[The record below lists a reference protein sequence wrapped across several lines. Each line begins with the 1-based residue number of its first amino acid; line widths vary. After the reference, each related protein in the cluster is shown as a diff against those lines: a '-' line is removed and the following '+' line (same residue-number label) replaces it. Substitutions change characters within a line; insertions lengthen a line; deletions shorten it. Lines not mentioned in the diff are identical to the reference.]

1 MNEWG
6 SVRVAVVARGEV
18 ARGGL
23 ARMLADVA
31 HVEQYAV
38 FEPED
43 FTAAAPEDA
52 IQLLIL
58 SCDVL
63 VLWCANG
70 SGLGENAWSA
80 ELAAV
85 ARKNGIRVALM
96 LPGAEVKRAASGGG
110 VPCDAVLDQN
120 ALTTEGLGDA
130 LRRLSRGERLVPESL
145 ARVPSLSRGQ
155 DTAPPAGSPIGVLTE
170 RERQVLELLVDGLSN
185 KQIGRAL
192 SLSEHAAK
200 RIVAIVLSKLN
211 CPNRTQAVAVALR
224 EGLIGTDEADF
235 PALHT

>member
-1 MNEWG
+1 MNVWG
-6 SVRVAVVARGEV
+6 SVRVAVVARGEA

-38 FEPED
+38 FEPKD

-70 SGLGENAWSA
+70 SGVGEDAWSA

-96 LPGAEVKRAASGGG
+96 LPGAEVKRAAPGGG
-110 VPCDAVLDQN
+110 VPCDAVLDQD
-120 ALTTEGLGDA
+120 ALTTEDLSDA
-130 LRRLSRGERLVPESL
+130 LSKLVRGERLVPEQV
-145 ARVPSLSRGQ
+145 ARVLPPSRGQ
-155 DTAPPAGSPIGVLTE
+155 DTAPQAGSPIGLLTE

-185 KQIGRAL
+185 KQIGQAL

-224 EGLIGTDEADF
+224 EGLLGTGETGY
-235 PALHT
+235 PALRT